1 MTVSLLQQKPGEY
14 YRAGVA
20 ASVVAHLVLAYLV
33 FFKLVPSMGDFP
45 EPIVYS
51 ISIESGKSLG
61 GVSQVP
67 KDDKKSELAPVK
79 HVTAPQEKAEKQQPE
94 PVKPQDQKIEE
105 APNDAEVSTAE
116 MKPTPKPLPT
126 ARPTAKPTVK
136 PESTKKVSDKK
147 DQETK
152 KSDGE
157 NVDKRLQAALQRY
170 LGESS
175 EAGGKGFGAASVGG
189 RGMGG
194 GVVRPEAFFVYSKI
208 IQSRIKDAWRWH
220 DPNTALKTQVSFDI
234 EPDGVVKNVRILR
247 GSGESRFDDSVVRA
261 VEKASPLPPPPESVY
276 EQYFKKDVRVTFD
289 PRE

>member
-1 MTVSLLQQKPGEY
+1 MRLLEQKPGEY
-14 YRAGVA
+14 YRAGIAV
-20 ASVVAHLVLAYLV
+20 SVVGHLVLAYLV
-33 FFKLVPSMGDFP
+33 FFRLFPNLGDFP
-45 EPIVYS
+45 EPVVYS

-61 GVSQVP
+61 GMSQVP

-79 HVTAPQEKAEKQQPE
+79 NVTAPQEKAEQEQPE
-94 PVKPQDQKIEE
+94 PVKPKDEKVEE
-105 APNDAEVSTAE
+105 APEDAEVSTSEA
-116 MKPTPKPLPT
+116 KPTPKPV
-126 ARPTAKPTVK
+126 PTAKPTAKATPK
-136 PESTKKVSDKK
+136 PEPTKKPAEKK
-147 DQETK
+147 DKETK
-152 KSDGE
+152 KSDGD

-175 EAGGKGFGAASVGG
+175 DAGGKGFGAGSVGG
-189 RGMGG
+189 KGMGG

-220 DPNTALKTQVSFDI
+220 DPNTVLKTQVSFDI

-247 GSGESRFDDSVVRA
+247 GSGESRFDESVVRA

-289 PRE
+289 PRD